1 MLFPSF
7 RRNGALQVFDACVWA
22 QDNSRNQQPQAM
34 SHKSKFIFTYL
45 ATTVVFFGGLV
56 LIHNMNPGGEVDD
69 FVHLLENFLFFLIGA
84 IFYASHFFDRRTY
97 IASALYAALVAV
109 LTIYFF
115 DWNQEKPTHIS
126 GQTITIIGCVIG
138 MGLFLAEIFH
148 RCSLN
153 ARRAIQEK
161 HDAERK
167 IAEAASRQK
176 SLLLANVS
184 HEIRNPLNGMCG
196 MIRLLKDTTL
206 NDEQSDYVSMLDEST
221 STLMS
226 LVNDLLDVSKMESG
240 KLELDQDS
248 FSLKKLIQEC
258 SKLYQAELRRKGLS
272 FETTFNTDLP
282 LVVIGDKNRI
292 RQVLL
297 NLITNA
303 IKFTDSGS
311 IRIHT
316 DAEPTKDCKVNLE
329 ISVADT
335 GVGIPQN
342 QLESIFDVYSQAH
355 RKVDASKYGGTG
367 LGLAISKKIVQ
378 HMGGRIALESRLST
392 GSTFKVLLT
401 LPMDPDS
408 QQTYEI

>member
-1 MLFPSF
+1 MLPLS
-7 RRNGALQVFDACVWA
+7 
-22 QDNSRNQQPQAM
+22 
-34 SHKSKFIFTYL
+34 
-45 ATTVVFFGGLV
+45 
-56 LIHNMNPGGEVDD
+56 
-69 FVHLLENFLFFLIGA
+69 LLPR
-84 IFYASHFFDRRTY
+84 SCW
-97 IASALYAALVAV
+97 
-109 LTIYFF
+109 F
-115 DWNQEKPTHIS
+115 DWNNEEFSHF
-126 GQTITIIGCVIG
+126 GDDTITIIAWVIG
-138 MGLFLAEIFH
+138 MGLILAEIFY
-148 RCSLN
+148 RSAN
-153 ARRAIQEK
+153 NMKRAIQEK

-167 IAEAASRQK
+167 IAETASRQK

-196 MIRLLKDTTL
+196 MIRLLKDTPL
-206 NDEQSDYVSMLDEST
+206 NDEQSDYVSVLDEST

-282 LVVIGDKNRI
+282 SIVIGDKNRI

-297 NLITNA
+297 NLMTNA

-316 DAEPTKDCKVNLE
+316 DAEATKDCQVNLE

-335 GVGIPQN
+335 GIGIPQN

-355 RKVDASKYGGTG
+355 RKADASKYGGTG

-408 QQTYEI
+408 LKTYEI

>member
-1 MLFPSF
+1 
-7 RRNGALQVFDACVWA
+7 
-22 QDNSRNQQPQAM
+22 M
-34 SHKSKFIFTYL
+34 SHKSKFIVTYL
-45 ATTVVFFGGLV
+45 TSTVVFFGGLV
-56 LIHNMNPGGEVDD
+56 LLHNLNHSREVDE
-69 FVHLLENFLFFLIGA
+69 FVHLLENFLFFLIGP
-84 IFYASHFFDRRTY
+84 IFYAAHFFNRRTY
-97 IASALYAALVAV
+97 ISSAFYAALVAMT
-109 LTIYFF
+109 TIYFF
-115 DWNQEKPTHIS
+115 DWNEEKPTHFS
-126 GQTITIIGCVIG
+126 DQTITIIAIVIG
-138 MGLFLAEIFH
+138 MGLFLAEIFY
-148 RCSLN
+148 RS
-153 ARRAIQEK
+153 ARNTQRAIQEK
-161 HDAERK
+161 HDTERK
-167 IAEAASRQK
+167 IAETASRQK

-196 MIRLLKDTTL
+196 MIRLLKDTPL
-206 NDEQSDYVSMLDEST
+206 NNEQSDYVSILDEST

-282 LVVIGDKNRI
+282 LIVIGDKNRI

-316 DAEPTKDCKVNLE
+316 DAEATIDGKVNLE

-335 GVGIPQN
+335 GIGIPQN

-355 RKVDASKYGGTG
+355 SKVDASKYGGTG

-408 QQTYEI
+408 LKSYEI